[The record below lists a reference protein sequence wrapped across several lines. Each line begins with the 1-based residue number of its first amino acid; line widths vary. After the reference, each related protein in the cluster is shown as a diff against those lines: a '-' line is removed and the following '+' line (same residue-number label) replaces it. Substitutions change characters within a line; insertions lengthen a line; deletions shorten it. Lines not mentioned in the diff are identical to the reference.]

1 MLLLKETGR
10 SAGDIIRN
18 GLEKKKA
25 VSENLIFILDIVSS
39 KTREN
44 YLKSSLYLVIMN
56 HEDFFSFFEENRN
69 IPQSECK
76 QNSACNFPDYSK
88 KIVWIPP
95 PKKEEL
101 TGVIISRDPTTGFI
115 EEYDKASK
123 KSDDEFRKNLMSLE
137 KVPVNTIIDRLEKVC
152 QREGKKFSRDNLSN
166 FLLNHCY
173 WTHLLKC
180 YTYSKRKNDLESI
193 SFPKAYRTGCV
204 NNCSEKWLSHELD
217 LIFKLPNIKVTV
229 LLGADVTKFVYR
241 LLFPDDMVEFHEVRT
256 YKTCTLIPLP
266 HPSRA
271 NEASWTPSTKYPLLR
286 NIEEIIKKCDASTS

>member
-1 MLLLKETGR
+1 MG
-10 SAGDIIRN
+10 
-18 GLEKKKA
+18 
-25 VSENLIFILDIVSS
+25 
-39 KTREN
+39 
-44 YLKSSLYLVIMN
+44 SLT
-56 HEDFFSFFEENRN
+56 
-69 IPQSECK
+69 
-76 QNSACNFPDYSK
+76 
-88 KIVWIPP
+88 PP

-123 KSDDEFRKNLMSLE
+123 KSDDEFRKNLMSRE

-152 QREGKKFSRDNLSN
+152 QREGKKISRDNLSN
-166 FLLNHCY
+166 FLLNYCY

-217 LIFKLPNIKVTV
+217 LFFKLPNIKVTV

-241 LLFPDDMVEFHEVRT
+241 LLFPDDMVELHEVRT
-256 YKTCTLIPLP
+256 YKTCTLILLP

-271 NEASWTPSTKYPLLR
+271 NGASWTPSTKYPLLR
-286 NIEEIIKKCDASTS
+286 NIEEIIKKCDVSAS